1 MRTWLA
7 ARCNA
12 LPPVLAEFLKFGTVG
27 AIGFVFDTGT
37 VYALRGVLGL
47 IGAGIAAYLVAATCT
62 WLLNRVWTFR
72 GRGGQSAGRQWAL
85 FLAANAVGFTLN
97 RGTFALAVT
106 YLAMAARYPVLAV
119 AAGTAAGMGV
129 NFFLS
134 RRIVFR

>member
-1 MRTWLA
+1 MRTWLT
-7 ARCNA
+7 ARYDA
-12 LPPVLAEFLKFGTVG
+12 LPPALVEFLKFGTVG

-37 VYALRGVLGL
+37 VYALYGGLGL
-47 IGAGIAAYLVAATCT
+47 IGAGIAAYVVAATCT
-62 WLLNRVWTFR
+62 WLLNRLWTFR

-106 YLAMAARYPVLAV
+106 YLAVAARYPVLAV

>member
-1 MRTWLA
+1 MRTWLT
-7 ARCNA
+7 ARYDA
-12 LPPVLAEFLKFGTVG
+12 LPPALVEFLKFGTVG

-37 VYALRGVLGL
+37 VYALYGGLGL
-47 IGAGIAAYLVAATCT
+47 IGAGIAAYVVAATCT
-62 WLLNRVWTFR
+62 WLLNRLWTFR

-106 YLAMAARYPVLAV
+106 YLAVAARYPVLAV
-119 AAGTAAGMGV
+119 AAGTVAGMGV

>member
-1 MRTWLA
+1 VRTWLT
-7 ARCNA
+7 ARYDA
-12 LPPVLAEFLKFGTVG
+12 LPPALVEFLKFGTVG

-37 VYALRGVLGL
+37 VYALYGGLGL
-47 IGAGIAAYLVAATCT
+47 IGAGIAAYVVAATCT
-62 WLLNRVWTFR
+62 WLLNRLWTFR

-106 YLAMAARYPVLAV
+106 YLAVAARYPVLAV